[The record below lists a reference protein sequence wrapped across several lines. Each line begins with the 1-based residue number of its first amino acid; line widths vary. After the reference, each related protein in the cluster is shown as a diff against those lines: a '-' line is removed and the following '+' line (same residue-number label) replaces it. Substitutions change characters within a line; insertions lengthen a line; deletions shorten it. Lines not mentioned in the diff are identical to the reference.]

1 MFEEHGTGNEAT
13 AGLLYGISGT
23 GKSTVLRRFTKK
35 FGGPFQTASGIERPV
50 VRVVTPPNSQLGDFH
65 DAILTALGAGDLS
78 MGKARGQETRRHR
91 PARHAKGEA
100 PDPRRIHPRRR
111 GQDRKVHEEIDTL
124 DQGDRQ

>member
-35 FGGPFQTASGIERPV
+35 FGGPFQTASGIVRPV

-78 MGKARGQETRRHR
+78 MGR
-91 PARHAKGEA
+91 PADKKRAVIAQLATQKVKLLILDEFTHVVE
-100 PDPRRIHPRRR
+100 
-111 GQDRKVHEEIDTL
+111 DRTERFTKKL
-124 DQGDRQ
+124 MR